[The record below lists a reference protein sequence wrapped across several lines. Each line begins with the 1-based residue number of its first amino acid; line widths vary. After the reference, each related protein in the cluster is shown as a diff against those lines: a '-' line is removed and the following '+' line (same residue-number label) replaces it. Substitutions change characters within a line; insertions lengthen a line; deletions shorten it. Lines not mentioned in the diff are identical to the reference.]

1 MGSESGS
8 QSRIS
13 SSLTNT
19 TVIVQWGNAGAPS
32 PSSITSTTQES
43 SFTVS
48 QEAMHN
54 DVIQTQQDQIRE
66 LDAMLAK
73 INRDNYQLMGGT
85 QGKNITR
92 SKQSKYDTAKSN

>member
-1 MGSESGS
+1 
-8 QSRIS
+8 
-13 SSLTNT
+13 
-19 TVIVQWGNAGAPS
+19 
-32 PSSITSTTQES
+32 
-43 SFTVS
+43 
-48 QEAMHN
+48 MHN